1 MDRNGKNA
9 KTLQVAGNKCVFCCN
24 INPEYF
30 LKPHNKYCLGS
41 SKQIG
46 TTLQKI
52 LTKSVVKLKKH
63 TCKLTKNTYII
74 HQSID

>member
-52 LTKSVVKLKKH
+52 LTKV
-63 TCKLTKNTYII
+63 
-74 HQSID
+74 